1 MLKKAETQLAKD
13 VEAEVINHEYLPVL
27 GMESFAA
34 NATKM
39 LLGSESKSLKEGK
52 AIYFYYFLL
61 ATPSSVAS
69 DIGDWNNSGSF
80 SCSGTLVLPQRCS

>member
-1 MLKKAETQLAKD
+1 MYIALVRPKIIVYAKKAETQLAKD

-39 LLGSESKSLKEGK
+39 LLGSESKALKEGK

-61 ATPSSVAS
+61 VSPS
-69 DIGDWNNSGSF
+69 
-80 SCSGTLVLPQRCS
+80 

>member
-39 LLGSESKSLKEGK
+39 LLGSESKALKEGK
-52 AIYFYYFLL
+52 AIYFYYFIL
-61 ATPSSVAS
+61 ATPS
-69 DIGDWNNSGSF
+69 
-80 SCSGTLVLPQRCS
+80 